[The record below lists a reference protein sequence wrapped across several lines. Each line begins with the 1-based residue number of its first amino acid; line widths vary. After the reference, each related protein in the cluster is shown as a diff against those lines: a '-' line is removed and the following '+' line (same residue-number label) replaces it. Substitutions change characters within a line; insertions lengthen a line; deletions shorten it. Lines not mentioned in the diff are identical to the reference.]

1 MDKQKYY
8 VITAIDVEHL
18 DADNDWLY
26 ISTKPAYGNMDKEPV
41 IEGWA
46 GTTNGIAVY
55 GHGEFDSVEDAI
67 DYIMADFDLCEHRT
81 GDENGEYDSFNQ
93 DPDVIHAF
101 KLGKY
106 HPLSPAESYDF
117 LWKRIKAL
125 NEDITLATIDE
136 FWKGAEEAANDE
148 GYTLNIDSYGSLY
161 NDCVEAEANKE
172 K

>member
-93 DPDVIHAF
+93 DPDIIHTF
-101 KLGKY
+101 KLGLLHVMDEYETDDYMWEWLK
-106 HPLSPAESYDF
+106 
-117 LWKRIKAL
+117 
-125 NEDITLATIDE
+125 DITGNESDSDLDKIWDRAQE
-136 FWKGAEEAANDE
+136 NAKENGCLFSGKGLDMLYGRRDAVRHERE
-148 GYTLNIDSYGSLY
+148 G
-161 NDCVEAEANKE
+161 
-172 K
+172 